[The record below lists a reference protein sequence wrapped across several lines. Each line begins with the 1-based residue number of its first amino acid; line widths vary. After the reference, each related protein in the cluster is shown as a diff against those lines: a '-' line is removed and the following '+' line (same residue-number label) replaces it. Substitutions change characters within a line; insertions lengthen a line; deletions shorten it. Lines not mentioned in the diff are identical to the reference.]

1 MWVRGRRRGAGV
13 GGGVWAGRLAVVPV
27 VVLGVAMLR
36 GGGPALDVAKFVGFV
51 GFGVTLPGIVL
62 WRLIGNYRRNL
73 VEDFAAGFAVG
84 CAVQLL
90 VYLAFAEAGLQRW
103 SWVWGPIVLL
113 VGAFSPVVRRK
124 VWRRVEDP
132 LTPLAAWLLSASC
145 LLVVFVIYAKGP
157 RYYAPGF
164 AKAQAHYPDMAFH
177 QALAASAKSD
187 VPIVPLWVSGEPMK
201 YQTFF
206 HQITAATSW
215 ATGIN
220 LTNLVYSLM
229 WLPLALAG
237 CALVFVL
244 TQRFLTGPEALGRTG
259 TTWAGPLAV
268 VLAGIGGTLQPLP
281 EAGLGGMSM
290 ASSAYASPTQN
301 FGVMLSLLLAV
312 VAIDLL
318 RDPSPKSRWILLVL
332 IAVAASG
339 AKATVVPLAVCGFGL
354 VLLFRLF
361 TRSPFRAPLVATAA
375 MLVVFAGSVLIIF
388 GGESSGLQ
396 VKFGSLFTQLQP
408 YATLRH
414 GTGLDRS
421 AELLSAA
428 TSLTAWG
435 LAIVGVLFLR
445 RFWRD
450 PATPYLVGA
459 AIGAIFATLLT
470 SQPGISQIYFY
481 RTALPFLA
489 VLSCVGL
496 VQLVHRLGDRRA
508 ALLVPVGAALG
519 VGACAIARLRSNDL
533 PGVKGPM
540 LWMLG
545 ALLVAALLIA
555 AGWKL
560 SGRPGSR
567 TTAFLVAFVATCT
580 IGATTLPLEGLVSK
594 QASVLAF
601 GKIGLGGPSKAE
613 RDAARW
619 IYANSDTDDVVAT
632 NVHCL
637 FQHGNL
643 CDSRHFWIA
652 ALSERQML
660 VEGWAYT
667 NKANSLSI
675 TTGVNPSVL
684 PFWNK
689 DLLAA
694 NNTAFTAPTQA
705 AIDKLR
711 QYGVRWLYVDR
722 RAGVRVSPMLS
733 HYAQLRHTTA
743 GAQIYELR

>member
-1 MWVRGRRRGAGV
+1 
-13 GGGVWAGRLAVVPV
+13 VVPV

-51 GFGVTLPGIVL
+51 AFGVTLPGVVL
-62 WRLIGNYRRNL
+62 WRSIGNYRRNL

-113 VGAFSPVVRRK
+113 IGAFSPAVRRK
-124 VWRRVEDP
+124 VWRRVEAP

-164 AKAQAHYPDMAFH
+164 ASAQAHYPDMAFH

-206 HQITAATSW
+206 HQLTAATSW

-237 CALVFVL
+237 CALVFVV
-244 TQRFLTGPEALGRTG
+244 TQRFLTGPEAPGRTG

-290 ASSAYASPTQN
+290 AASAYASPTQN

-312 VAIDLL
+312 LAIDLL
-318 RDPSPKSRWILLVL
+318 RNQPPKSRWILLILV
-332 IAVAASG
+332 AVAASG

-354 VLLFRLF
+354 VMLVRLF
-361 TRSPFRAPLVATAA
+361 TRRPARTALVAAA
-375 MLVVFAGSVLIIF
+375 VMLVIFVGSVLVIF

-396 VKFGSLFTQLQP
+396 VKFGSVFTQLQP
-408 YATLRH
+408 YAILRH
-414 GTGLDRS
+414 GTGTGIDRS
-421 AELLSAA
+421 AQLLSAA

-445 RFWRD
+445 RLWRD
-450 PATPYLVGA
+450 PATPYLIGA

-470 SQPGISQIYFY
+470 AQPGISQIYFY
-481 RTALPFLA
+481 RTALPLLA

-496 VQLVHRLGDRRA
+496 TQLVHRLGDRRG
-508 ALLVPVGAALG
+508 ALLVPIGAALG
-519 VGACAIARLRSNDL
+519 LGACALARLLSSDL
-533 PGVKGPM
+533 DGVRGPM

-545 ALLVAALLIA
+545 ALLLVSLLIA
-555 AGWKL
+555 VGWKA
-560 SGRPGSR
+560 SRREGSPV
-567 TTAFLVAFVATCT
+567 TAFLVALVVTCT
-580 IGATTLPLEGLVSK
+580 VGATTLPLEALVSK
-594 QASVLAF
+594 HASVLAY
-601 GKIGLGGPSKAE
+601 GKIGLGGPTKAE
-613 RDAARW
+613 MDAARW
-619 IYANSDTDDVVAT
+619 INANSESTDVVAT
-632 NVHCL
+632 NAHCL

-675 TTGVNPSVL
+675 TTGINPSIL

-694 NNTAFTAPTQA
+694 NNTAFTTPSPA
-705 AIDKLR
+705 AIDRLR
-711 QYGVRWLYVDR
+711 QYGVRWLYVDK
-722 RAGVRVSPMLS
+722 RAGVRVSPKLKD
-733 HYAQLRHTTA
+733 YVQLRHTTPDA
-743 GAQIYELR
+743 AIYEVR